1 MVGEGDQVMPLCK
14 YGCNTDIV
22 VKQTPE
28 GWRPF
33 ETDGKMHDCPKSPY
47 NQKKQQGES
56 YRTPKESSI
65 SDFEAAVLDKL
76 ELIVRKVDAIY
87 SGRAFNDQ
95 EGNEE

>member
-14 YGCNTDIV
+14 YGCNTEIA

-33 ETDGKMHDCPKSPY
+33 EQDGKMHDCPKSPY
-47 NQKKQQGES
+47 NQKKLQGDS

-65 SDFEAAVLDKL
+65 SDFEARVLDKL
-76 ELIVRKVDAIY
+76 EIVERKLDAIY
-87 SGRAFNDQ
+87 SGRAFNDLGDQ
-95 EGNEE
+95 ED